1 MSMTKHLVFAGATA
15 ALLATAG
22 MTGSNLA
29 NADQIDQTDA
39 TQIYTVKAGDTLSQI
54 AEQYNTDAQTLANN
68 SGIQNINLI
77 FVGDKIKFSA
87 DKQTIESVTTTD
99 GQVKTATSS
108 APQPASTTE
117 TTESQPVLAE
127 TAQTP
132 QNEPQTNTAV
142 VSVAE
147 PQQSPAAI
155 QPKVNVTSQSTTTSS
170 AKEYIANRESGGSYT
185 AQNGRYIGKYQLDAS
200 YLKGDYSAA
209 NQERVADQYVTARYG
224 SWENAANHSK
234 QYGWY

>member
-1 MSMTKHLVFAGATA
+1 MTKHLVFAGATA

-22 MTGSNLA
+22 MTGSNQA

-99 GQVKTATSS
+99 GQVKTATSP

-117 TTESQPVLAE
+117 STASQPVLTE

-132 QNEPQTNTAV
+132 QNAPQTNTAV
-142 VSVAE
+142 ASVAE
-147 PQQSPAAI
+147 PQQSSAI

-209 NQERVADQYVTARYG
+209 NQERVADQYVAARYG